1 LLTKPGVRRVEEQV
15 AMHYHTGYPQ
25 SDLDW
30 QNTRAI
36 PRAIPGLELIDIE
49 NPATLGRHCAPK

>member
-36 PRAIPGLELIDIE
+36 PGLELIDIE
-49 NPATLGRHCAPK
+49 NPAALGRHCAPK